1 MRHITLWLT
10 LLVGPWRRRALA
22 VCWALLAFALLQFG
36 AARLTQ
42 AQQGGADFDHTST
55 GFVLNGQHQNVR
67 CETCHTLGTFKGTPK
82 DCVSCH
88 GWNNPRAQFS
98 IMPRNHIPTGA
109 VTCETCHQASQ
120 AQFADASLNFSH
132 TNVVSLNCLN
142 CHSSKN
148 PHPGVMTNPAD
159 ATHTAVLAQ
168 GQSCDKCHT
177 TALFAGPKVPLTH
190 IPTAAVACTACHTSS
205 DYALMPSVSAI
216 HANAQAGLACA
227 ACHEK
232 SNAAKY
238 PMTPALVAQPG
249 NHVGMNGQ
257 GCDACHAQ
265 PGSSLQLPVQDGARF
280 SGSLFSHTGIT
291 GGCATCHGPNVTA
304 GSFMGVSPI
313 VMPPTTSAGATSHIP
328 SSTSCENCHAGNT
341 PSGLMAPV
349 ATATVPGSGF
359 QGPPL
364 PSSTQIH
371 MGVGSNCSACHDTN
385 ASWVGMTLYPMSRY
399 LGFQTRPQA
408 TAGAFNVVNASHPSS
423 GECSSCHT
431 GISFDPANVQKPGNH
446 IPVATGASCTAC
458 HTSGSFS
465 VMPSLSAIHA
475 NIQNTSANCVQCHSV
490 ANAALYRSANNLIKA
505 PDAGHI
511 SMGSMGCESCHVGA
525 NSSMATTPVADGA
538 NFANSLFNHAGASVS
553 CATCHGATV
562 TASTFTGVFP
572 AGMGALTP
580 AHVPSTASCDS
591 CHGAAP
597 TGLVPTAGMKT
608 FANAQFDHGGV
619 TTGCVNCHGPAI
631 SNSSFYGINPI
642 IVMPPSTG
650 ANAHMPTSTTCES
663 CHVGSLPTGLIAAS
677 SQRAVGS
684 SLFRNSPP
692 SSTQIHSNAA
702 GSCSACHEA
711 GMAWVGVDLP
721 LYTRNPA
728 TFTTATAL
736 YKGFQTR
743 PLLSASG
750 YSVADPNNHPDASAG
765 ECSLCHGDTIAFGQP
780 SAPTGHI
787 PYRANA
793 ACSACHTSFGTAPA
807 VGLTH
812 ANLQYPSDHCEQCH
826 STDNAALYAAT
837 TTLAPIKTPAI
848 NHIPMGAL
856 GCASCHVGGGSNIAS
871 TPVPEGSHFSNSAFS
886 HTGITTGCANCHGAN
901 VVVGT
906 FDGVTPKSVAGQSP
920 LHIPVSSNVG
930 CEICHANSIPSALVP
945 PTGYSGSPSFAGGQY
960 IHTGVTTACA
970 NCHVSG
976 AGPFKGVGVNSL
988 AVMPSTAAPSGHIP
1002 STTTCENCHLGSLPS
1017 GLLSVTGASGAGFA
1031 VSPPDSA
1038 KIHADASGG
1047 CNSCHEAGNAWI
1059 GMGIAAY
1066 ARNLTAVNTT
1076 NPNQLYTGFHTRAG
1090 SSAGYS
1096 MADANHP
1103 TGTGECSQ
1111 CHGNTNAFGT
1121 PSLPD
1126 KHIPIVSGGQ
1136 CTACHAPWGA
1146 VPTVAKIHQNLQ
1158 SPSTNCSL
1166 CHSIDNATLYSTA
1179 GRKSIVRPASNHI
1192 PMRNQGCES
1201 CHIGAGS
1208 SMATATLTDA
1218 SKFTGSAFSHVGMGS
1233 NCAECHGP
1241 NVTGFQGIG
1250 VNKLVLM
1257 PTTTPAGSGSH
1268 IPSST
1273 SCETCHLGSMPS
1285 ALSPYNVAS
1294 TLPGSAFKSPAP
1306 NTAATHTGVS
1316 GGCSNCHEKDML
1328 WMGVDA
1334 YNTLKVAPYTGFNTR
1349 PQAGVGTYWVT
1360 DPVHPVGGDCSS
1372 CHVGFSEW
1380 ATNVKP
1386 ANHIPTAAVACTACH
1401 TSTNYTTMPTLAAI
1415 HANAPS
1421 TSTNC
1426 AQCHSADNALA
1437 YRTATMT
1444 IKAPIATGA
1453 GQHIPMGNLGCESCH
1468 VGSNSSL
1475 TTPVQN
1481 TALFSNSAFSH
1492 TGVSSG
1498 CATCHGNIATLQ
1510 GNITPVSM
1518 TTPALSRPHVPNPA
1532 NTDCGICHTAI
1543 PTGLS
1548 RAGSTSTTFAAGKYS
1563 HAGISTGC
1571 DACHGSTITGSSFQG
1586 ITAIVVLPPTS
1597 SGASNH
1603 IPSPINANCETCHL
1617 GSMPLTLINASAS
1630 VTTPGSTKFKS
1641 PTPNGT
1647 MIHTGVTG
1655 SCNNCH
1661 EASNTWVNV
1670 SLYPRVPNVKT
1681 PGANYTGFHTRPNS
1695 PASVNSV
1702 LDANHPSGGGECS
1715 ACHGSTTSFSA
1726 VAKPG
1731 NHIPTSASA
1740 QCQNCHTDLAASNGV
1755 PVSNTATFVQAMTL
1769 ANIHTYAPSTT
1780 TNCAQ
1785 CHSAANAATYAMPAI
1800 GFSIKSPT
1808 SVANHIPFGSTAC
1821 EVCHV
1826 PTATPVA
1833 SGTFAGG
1840 KYSHAGVTTGCAA
1853 CHGAGISNTSFYG
1866 VTALVAIPASSSTP
1880 GSNTHIPYTAS
1891 CEACHSATVPTGLV
1905 SVTTVGSKF
1914 ATPLASGPTIHSNSA
1929 SMTCNACHERGYAWL
1944 GMGSYPRTAL
1954 NLAVPA
1960 TAYRGFNTRPGA
1972 TATPYGYTDAAHTG
1986 STLDTGDCSLCH
1998 VGTTSFTAEGKP
2010 AGHMP
2015 NSSAACASCH
2025 VVAGDYSYAPGKL
2038 GTNSVLHSGVTVPS
2052 VVTPYASV
2060 PASGA
2065 ACTACHRAGAGGTSG
2080 TAPFAGCATQASC
2093 TAPPPISYQP
2103 KADSSVAHIPF
2114 GGLGC
2119 DACHVGT
2126 TLFSGVNMASGTAAK
2141 TMHANVALAKIQ
2153 CQSCHEY
2160 SATPL
2165 WYGLPSIQT
2174 RKPSKHNSANR
2185 MAPNDCSNCHSFN
2198 GGFNR
2203 GMQRPILRSALVAP
2217 DLGRLRPGIQTTKP
2231 SRGTLGNSF
2240 DHKGVLAGQCKT
2252 CHDGKSASGMPARHL
2267 MVSSSCDT
2275 CHRPTSWLPAQ
2286 FNHSGVTPNT
2296 CQACHNGMSA
2306 SGRPAGHFNTTRSC
2320 DNCHKNMAWAPVNY
2334 HHLSPLYLPS
2344 PDKLSCVSCH
2354 ETNGELMRRQMRGLS
2369 RTKPIPVGQ

>member
-1 MRHITLWLT
+1 MRHMNLWLA
-10 LLVGPWRRRALA
+10 LLGGPWRRRALA
-22 VCWALLAFALLQFG
+22 IFWALLAFALLQFG

-42 AQQGGADFDHTST
+42 AQQGGADFDHAST

-67 CETCHTLGTFKGTPK
+67 CETCHTQGTFKGTPK
-82 DCVSCH
+82 DCASCH
-88 GWNNPRAQFS
+88 GWNNPRAQS
-98 IMPRNHIPTGA
+98 SVMPRNHIPLGNA
-109 VTCETCHQASQ
+109 SCESCHSATQ
-120 AQFADASLNFSH
+120 AQFADASRTFSH
-132 TNVVSLNCLN
+132 TSVAALTCVN
-142 CHSSKN
+142 CHSSQN

-159 ATHTAVLAQ
+159 ATHQAALAQ
-168 GQSCDKCHT
+168 GQPCDKCHT
-177 TALFAGPKVPLTH
+177 TVEFTGLKMPANH
-190 IPTAAVACTACHTSS
+190 IPTAPVACTACHT
-205 DYALMPSVSAI
+205 
-216 HANAQAGLACA
+216 
-227 ACHEK
+227 
-232 SNAAKY
+232 
-238 PMTPALVAQPG
+238 
-249 NHVGMNGQ
+249 
-257 GCDACHAQ
+257 
-265 PGSSLQLPVQDGARF
+265 
-280 SGSLFSHTGIT
+280 
-291 GGCATCHGPNVTA
+291 
-304 GSFMGVSPI
+304 
-313 VMPPTTSAGATSHIP
+313 
-328 SSTSCENCHAGNT
+328 
-341 PSGLMAPV
+341 
-349 ATATVPGSGF
+349 
-359 QGPPL
+359 
-364 PSSTQIH
+364 
-371 MGVGSNCSACHDTN
+371 
-385 ASWVGMTLYPMSRY
+385 AS
-399 LGFQTRPQA
+399 
-408 TAGAFNVVNASHPSS
+408 
-423 GECSSCHT
+423 
-431 GISFDPANVQKPGNH
+431 
-446 IPVATGASCTAC
+446 
-458 HTSGSFS
+458 SFS

-475 NIQNTSANCVQCHSV
+475 NIQNTSANCIQCHSV

-505 PDAGHI
+505 PDAAHI
-511 SMGSMGCESCHVGA
+511 PMGSLGCEACHVGA

-538 NFANSLFNHAGASVS
+538 NFANSLFNHASATKT
-553 CATCHGATV
+553 CADCHGATV
-562 TASTFTGVFP
+562 TSGTFVGVLP
-572 AGMGALTP
+572 RTIGSLTP
-580 AHVPSTASCDS
+580 IHVPATASCDS

-597 TGLVPTAGMKT
+597 AGLVPAVGMKT

-631 SNSSFYGINPI
+631 SNNSFYGITSL
-642 IVMPPSTG
+642 IVMPASSG

-663 CHVGSLPTGLIAAS
+663 CHAGSLPAGLIAAS
-677 SQRAVGS
+677 SPRAVGS

-692 SSTQIHSNAA
+692 SSTQIHSHAA

-721 LYTRNPA
+721 LYTRSPA

-736 YKGFQTR
+736 YKGFHTR

-750 YSVADPNNHPDASAG
+750 YSVADPNNHPGPSAG

-780 SAPTGHI
+780 SAPAGHI

-812 ANLQYPSDHCEQCH
+812 NNLQYPSDHCEQCH

-837 TTLAPIKTPAI
+837 TTLMPIKTPAV
-848 NHIPMGAL
+848 NHIDMGAL

-886 HTGITTGCANCHGAN
+886 HSGITTGCANCHGAN
-901 VVVGT
+901 VVAGT
-906 FDGVTPKSVAGQSP
+906 FDGVNPKSVAGQSP
-920 LHIPVSSNVG
+920 PHIPVSSNVG
-930 CEICHANSIPSALVP
+930 CEICHVNSIPAVLVP

-960 IHTGVTTACA
+960 IHTGVTTGCA

-976 AGPFKGVGVNSL
+976 AGPFKGVSNLV
-988 AVMPSTAAPSGHIP
+988 VMPSTAAPSGHIP
-1002 STTTCENCHLGSLPS
+1002 SSSTCENCHLGSVPS
-1017 GLLSVTGASGAGFA
+1017 GLLSVTGASGTGFA

-1038 KIHADASGG
+1038 KIHADSSGS

-1059 GMGIAAY
+1059 GMNMAAY
-1066 ARNLTAVNTT
+1066 ARNLTAVNNS
-1076 NPNQLYTGFHTRAG
+1076 NPNQLYTGFHTRPG
-1090 SSAGYS
+1090 SAAGYS
-1096 MADANHP
+1096 MADVNHP
-1103 TGTGECSQ
+1103 SGTGECSQ

-1136 CTACHAPWGA
+1136 CTACHAPWGD
-1146 VPTVAKIHQNLQ
+1146 VPTITKIHQNLQ

-1201 CHIGAGS
+1201 CHIGTGS
-1208 SMATATLTDA
+1208 SMATASLTDA

-1233 NCAECHGP
+1233 NCAQCHGP
-1241 NVTGFQGIG
+1241 NVTGFQGIAP
-1250 VNKLVLM
+1250 NKLVLM
-1257 PTTTPAGSGSH
+1257 PPTTPAGISSH

-1273 SCETCHLGSMPS
+1273 TCETCHLGSMPS
-1285 ALSPYNVAS
+1285 TLSPYNVAS
-1294 TLPGSAFKSPAP
+1294 TLPGSAFRSPPP

-1316 GGCSNCHEKDML
+1316 GSCSNCHERDMV

-1334 YNTLKVAPYTGFNTR
+1334 YTTLKAAPYTGFNTR

-1372 CHVGFSEW
+1372 CHVGFAEW

-1386 ANHIPTAAVACTACH
+1386 ANHIPMAAVACTTCH

-1426 AQCHSADNALA
+1426 AQCHSADNAQI
-1437 YRTATMT
+1437 YNTAVMT
-1444 IKAPIATGA
+1444 IKAPASN
-1453 GQHIPMGNLGCESCH
+1453 HIPMGNLGCESCH

-1475 TTPVQN
+1475 ITPVQN
-1481 TALFSNSAFSH
+1481 AALFSNSAFNHSGA
-1492 TGVSSG
+1492 TSS
-1498 CATCHGNIATLQ
+1498 CATCHGGITSATFQ
-1510 GNITPVSM
+1510 GGQTPV
-1518 TTPALSRPHVPNPA
+1518 TPTSPVLSPAHVPNPA

-1548 RAGSTSTTFAAGKYS
+1548 RAGSTSTTFAGGKYS

-1571 DACHGSTITGSSFQG
+1571 DACHGSTITASSFKG
-1586 ITAIVVLPPTS
+1586 ITAIVVLPPTT

-1617 GSMPLTLINASAS
+1617 GSMPLTLVNASAS

-1641 PTPNGT
+1641 PTPNGS
-1647 MIHTGVTG
+1647 MIHTGVNG
-1655 SCNNCH
+1655 SCNSCH
-1661 EASNTWVNV
+1661 EAGLTWVDV
-1670 SLYPRVPNVKT
+1670 SLYPRSPSVKT

-1715 ACHGSTTSFSA
+1715 ACHGSTSSFSA
-1726 VAKPG
+1726 VAKPS
-1731 NHIPTSASA
+1731 NHIPTSATA
-1740 QCQNCHTDLAASNGV
+1740 QCQSCHTDLAASNGL
-1755 PVSNTATFVQAMTL
+1755 PVSNTATFVQTMTL

-1780 TNCAQ
+1780 ANCAQ
-1785 CHSAANAATYAMPAI
+1785 CHSAANAAAFAIPSI
-1800 GFSIKSPT
+1800 GFVIKSPA
-1808 SVANHIPFGSTAC
+1808 SVANHIPFGNTAC

-1826 PTATPVA
+1826 PAATPVA

-1840 KYSHAGVTTGCAA
+1840 KFSHAGFTTGCAA
-1853 CHGAGISNTSFYG
+1853 CHGAGISNTTFTG
-1866 VTALVAIPASSSTP
+1866 VTTIVAIPASSAVQ
-1880 GSNTHIPYTAS
+1880 GAGTHIPYTAA
-1891 CEACHSATVPTGLV
+1891 CEACHSASVPTGLV
-1905 SVTTVGSKF
+1905 SVTAVGTKF
-1914 ATPLASGPTIHSNSA
+1914 ATPLVAGTLIHSNSTGL
-1929 SMTCNACHERGYAWL
+1929 SCNACHERGYAWL
-1944 GMGSYPRTAL
+1944 GVGSYTRTPGAL
-1954 NLAVPA
+1954 NLAVPT
-1960 TAYRGFNTRPGA
+1960 TAYNGFQTRPGA

-1986 STLDTGDCSLCH
+1986 GTLDTGDCSLCH
-1998 VGTTSFTAEGKP
+1998 AGTTSFTAEGKP
-2010 AGHMP
+2010 SGHMP
-2015 NSSAACASCH
+2015 NSTASCASCH

-2038 GTNSVLHSGVTVPS
+2038 GANSVLHSGLTVPAA
-2052 VVTPYASV
+2052 VTAYASV

-2065 ACTACHRAGAGGTSG
+2065 ACTHCHKVGMGGTSG
-2080 TAPFAGCATQASC
+2080 TAPFAGCATQVACS
-2093 TAPPPISYQP
+2093 APPPISYQP
-2103 KADSSVAHIPF
+2103 KADTSVAHIPF

-2126 TLFSGVNMASGTAAK
+2126 TLFSGVNMASAAAAK

-2165 WYGLPSIQT
+2165 WYGLPGIQT
-2174 RKPSKHNSANR
+2174 RKPSKHTTASR
-2185 MAPNDCSNCHSFN
+2185 QAPNDCSVCHSFN
-2198 GGFNR
+2198 GGFDR
-2203 GMQRPILRSALVAP
+2203 GMQRPIMRSAQVAP
-2217 DLGRLRPGIQTTKP
+2217 DQSRIRPSIQTNKP
-2231 SRGTLGNSF
+2231 SRGSLGNSF
-2240 DHKGVLAGQCKT
+2240 DHKGVQAGQCKT

-2320 DNCHKNMAWAPVNY
+2320 DNCHKNMAWTPVSY
-2334 HHLSPLYLPS
+2334 HHLSPLYVPN

-2354 ETNGELMRRQMRGLS
+2354 DTNGELVRRQLRGLS
-2369 RTKPIPVGQ
+2369 RTKPIPLGQ